1 MKCFNDYDHD
11 HKEFYKVKPHSELKV
26 LESDTTEGRYRVTYE
41 VDCLSCEQV
50 WIDYQDEAYE
60 IIAPGGRLIHDPLQ
74 RNRAINA
81 AYARLWLHD
90 NRFQWAGLAAFA
102 SKQVGCGLLHATDVV
117 MKMQAEDEAAKRLL
131 KSTRRL
137 DAFGL
142 SLSYADD
149 EALREYQL
157 ASEQNPMWTK
167 DISPTWSFGTT
178 AGEVARQT
186 ARESVHATQ
195 SALYKQMQKGFRYVR
210 ERLAFGNTLL
220 FLDVYPLHMFYAKR
234 GLTDLKMCLRR
245 RENIVNL
252 EGRKVYWPAPRK
264 PLESVLDFGLEFK
277 EVVWAFEAIERG
289 DIAGGVDHLARHEQ
303 VNILQPVMYSDWR
316 LVSLLRGNQ
325 VSYVTNLPK
334 SVAQPVELTLANQC
348 ESLNDDR
355 TIGFDGGIAANLA
368 DREQRMEFVLRA
380 ARQFDDL
387 LKGPAR
393 SQVEQAIKNI
403 AEVDI

>member
-1 MKCFNDYDHD
+1 
-11 HKEFYKVKPHSELKV
+11 
-26 LESDTTEGRYRVTYE
+26 
-41 VDCLSCEQV
+41 
-50 WIDYQDEAYE
+50 
-60 IIAPGGRLIHDPLQ
+60 
-74 RNRAINA
+74 
-81 AYARLWLHD
+81 
-90 NRFQWAGLAAFA
+90 
-102 SKQVGCGLLHATDVV
+102 
-117 MKMQAEDEAAKRLL
+117 
-131 KSTRRL
+131 
-137 DAFGL
+137 
-142 SLSYADD
+142 
-149 EALREYQL
+149 
-157 ASEQNPMWTK
+157 
-167 DISPTWSFGTT
+167 
-178 AGEVARQT
+178 
-186 ARESVHATQ
+186 
-195 SALYKQMQKGFRYVR
+195 
-210 ERLAFGNTLL
+210 
-220 FLDVYPLHMFYAKR
+220 MFYAKR
-234 GLTDLKMCLRR
+234 GLKDLKMCLQR

-264 PLESVLDFGLEFK
+264 PLESVLDFGLEFD

-303 VNILQPVMYSDWR
+303 VNILQPVMYNDWR

-380 ARQFDDL
+380 ARQFDGL
-387 LKGPAR
+387 LKGSAR

>member
-60 IIAPGGRLIHDPLQ
+60 IIAPVGRLIHDPLQ

-167 DISPTWSFGTT
+167 DISPTGVS
-178 AGEVARQT
+178 APRQARL
-186 ARESVHATQ
+186 S
-195 SALYKQMQKGFRYVR
+195 G
-210 ERLAFGNTLL
+210 
-220 FLDVYPLHMFYAKR
+220 
-234 GLTDLKMCLRR
+234 RR
-245 RENIVNL
+245 RGKVSTRPSRHSTSRC
-252 EGRKVYWPAPRK
+252 RKAFAMYVKGWHLVIPCYFSMSIPCICFTR
-264 PLESVLDFGLEFK
+264 SVGLK
-277 EVVWAFEAIERG
+277 
-289 DIAGGVDHLARHEQ
+289 
-303 VNILQPVMYSDWR
+303 
-316 LVSLLRGNQ
+316 
-325 VSYVTNLPK
+325 T
-334 SVAQPVELTLANQC
+334 
-348 ESLNDDR
+348 
-355 TIGFDGGIAANLA
+355 
-368 DREQRMEFVLRA
+368 
-380 ARQFDDL
+380 
-387 LKGPAR
+387 
-393 SQVEQAIKNI
+393 
-403 AEVDI
+403 